1 MEWVPGG
8 DLLQYFQEVQPP
20 RTLEEITDFWDS
32 LLKLNIGLD
41 CIHQIV
47 VQGSDQY
54 QLVHQDIKPDNILL
68 DIRSPSRP
76 YQFSPIVADLRHSH
90 IRHVKADKP
99 DIPAVD
105 HRGNQMYCAPE
116 SSHHSDFRLVGRNGI
131 TWQAD
136 IFSAGA
142 VLSDAA
148 SWVAKGG
155 VGRKEYF
162 DRRREQLRNTEGFA
176 LRGYEA
182 AFHDGSERLSS
193 VDEMHRDIRTT
204 LSSHDRMTPR
214 VLEIIENH
222 MLVVP
227 KNRLRAKLLYSK
239 FEKEVQDARAEAKGE
254 EGVLDEAPPARSLD
268 IQKTR
273 DALPEPETPPPSG
286 KADKIWTLPGSAALS
301 ISTDGYPDSVDAIS
315 PVRSPPIP
323 IQSALLSASKVLSGV
338 ASPPPMHTMGQP
350 RHTFSTPNR
359 PSSDSRV
366 SQVPEDILQTITEAG
381 SILSMQ
387 DAADWRKAMKIEG
400 QVSSKVKKVID
411 ELIKN
416 LKGRDF
422 LFLVDDTESMAE
434 HSMQIEVSFQTL
446 AYIAK
451 SIDPN
456 DLELS
461 FVSRPSNIIKSRKTT
476 VLLEEVRQ
484 RLRRHTCVKG
494 RIESSLS
501 TLINENIMRR
511 LPLSVPL
518 FGQFPAWC
526 KPITIFVF
534 TDGKW
539 GERVPL
545 GIGMTHPISK
555 LMREMKKRGLNRT
568 HVMFQFLRFG
578 NDEKG
583 REHLAYLDDFGK
595 EEGWSV
601 LCRSDLLFM
610 VHVLIYL
617 AIGILLTH
625 EI

>member
-1 MEWVPGG
+1 MEWIPGG

-20 RTLEEITDFWDS
+20 RTFEEITDFWDS

-47 VQGSDQY
+47 VQDDHSDQY

-68 DIRSPSRP
+68 NIRSPSRP
-76 YQFSPIVADLRHSH
+76 YQFSPIVADLGHSH
-90 IRHVKADKP
+90 IRHVKADNP
-99 DIPAVD
+99 DIPAID

-116 SSHHSDFRLVGRNGI
+116 SSYHSGFRRMGRNGI

-176 LRGYEA
+176 LSGYEA
-182 AFHDGSERLSS
+182 AFHDGSKRLSS

-204 LSSHDRMTPR
+204 LPSHDKTTPR
-214 VLEIIENH
+214 VLNIIENH
-222 MLVVP
+222 MLVLP
-227 KNRLRAKLLYSK
+227 KDRLQAKLLYSK
-239 FEKEVQDARAEAKGE
+239 FEEEVQDAKAEQSS
-254 EGVLDEAPPARSLD
+254 AR
-268 IQKTR
+268 
-273 DALPEPETPPPSG
+273 
-286 KADKIWTLPGSAALS
+286 
-301 ISTDGYPDSVDAIS
+301 
-315 PVRSPPIP
+315 
-323 IQSALLSASKVLSGV
+323 
-338 ASPPPMHTMGQP
+338 H
-350 RHTFSTPNR
+350 
-359 PSSDSRV
+359 V
-366 SQVPEDILQTITEAG
+366 SQVSEDTLRTITEAG

-387 DAADWRKAMKIEG
+387 DAADWRKAMKMEG
-400 QVSSKVKKVID
+400 EVDSEVKKVID
-411 ELIKN
+411 DLIEN
-416 LKGRDF
+416 LKGRDL
-422 LFLVDDTESMAE
+422 LFLVDDTESMQE

-461 FVSRPSNIIKSRKTT
+461 FVSEPSDIIKSRETSF
-476 VLLEEVRQ
+476 LLEKVSEH
-484 RLRRHTCVKG
+484 LRKHTSVKG
-494 RIESSLS
+494 EIESSLS
-501 TLINENIMRR
+501 TLIDEKIMRR
-511 LPLSVPL
+511 LPLSLPL

-539 GERVPL
+539 GEGVPVGNGL
-545 GIGMTHPISK
+545 TAPISK
-555 LMREMKKRGLNRT
+555 LMREMKKRDLNKT

-578 NDEKG
+578 DDERGK
-583 REHLAYLDDFGK
+583 EHLDYLDDFG
-595 EEGWSV
+595 EEEDW
-601 LCRSDLLFM
+601 
-610 VHVLIYL
+610 
-617 AIGILLTH
+617 
-625 EI
+625 